1 MKPSIVLAVLLF
13 TTSHASAAPATVTGE
28 IRVWHPVTLTIDGP
42 AASETDTS
50 PNPFTD
56 HRMTVTFT
64 HSDGT
69 RYTVPGFFAADGN
82 AANTSADSGNQWRCH
97 FAPDRAGKWSYDVD
111 FVTGT
116 DVAIDDTASGT
127 PVDGADSV
135 AGTINVQPTNKN
147 DRDLRAHGRL
157 DYVGERYLRFAGS
170 GEYFLKAGADAPETL
185 LGYADFDGTVANSP
199 KKVPLKTYAPH
210 VGDWRD
216 KDPTWGNG
224 KGKGLVGMISYL
236 SAKGC
241 NAFSFLT
248 YNAGGDGDNVW
259 PFVSRDEKMHYD
271 CSKLDQWNI
280 VFTHGTNKG
289 MYLHFKLQETENDD
303 RRGRSQAE
311 TDVPTSL
318 DGGKLGR
325 ERKLYLRE
333 MIARFGHQ
341 LALNW
346 NLGEENTQSTS
357 EQIAMIDYIT
367 QHDAYKHPVVVHTY
381 PDRQDQVY
389 LPLIG
394 DKSNLAGL
402 SLQNS
407 HIRNTHWQVVKWV
420 TKSTDAGKPWVVA
433 FDESGSAAHGQ
444 CPDTGYR
451 GYDGRDNDGKM
462 TYTEHEVRRQTLWGT
477 LMGGGAGVEYYF
489 GYKYAENDLR
499 CEDWRSRDRS
509 WDYCRIALE
518 FFRDENIPVQAT
530 MPADDLIGN
539 EGRDNTAYCLAKQG
553 ELYLVYL
560 ADGGK
565 VDLNVAGAEGEFTIT
580 RMDPRTGAT
589 TIEGTQKLAGQDT
602 LPLVAPENDD
612 WLVMV
617 RKN

>member
-1 MKPSIVLAVLLF
+1 MLVA
-13 TTSHASAAPATVTGE
+13 TSVSADDATITGE
-28 IRVWHPVTLTIDGP
+28 ARVWHPVTVTIDGP
-42 AASETDTS
+42 SANETDTS

-56 HRMTVTFT
+56 YRMTVTFK
-64 HSDGT
+64 HSDGKT
-69 RYTVPGFFAADGN
+69 YSVPGFFAADGD
-82 AANTSADSGNQWRCH
+82 AANSSASSGNKWRCH
-97 FAPDRAGKWSYDVD
+97 FAPDRAGDWTYDVD

-116 DVAIDDTASGT
+116 DVAIDNSAGGT
-127 PVDGADSV
+127 PVADCDSITGSISV
-135 AGTINVQPTNKN
+135 KPTNKK

-157 DYVGERYLRFAGS
+157 DYVGTRYLRFAGS

-185 LGYADFDGTVANSP
+185 LGYADFDGTVANNP
-199 KKVPLKTYAPH
+199 KKVPLKTFAPH
-210 VGDWRD
+210 VGDWRG
-216 KDPTWGNG
+216 KDPTWAGG
-224 KGKGLVGMISYL
+224 KGKGLVGMVSYL

-259 PFVSRDEKMHYD
+259 PFIARDEKMHYD

-280 VFTHGTNKG
+280 VFTHGTNNG

-303 RRGRSQAE
+303 DRGRPKADDKV
-311 TDVPTSL
+311 TTSL

-333 MIARFGHQ
+333 LIARFGHQ

-367 QHDAYKHPVVVHTY
+367 KHDAYQHPIVLHTF
-381 PDRQDQVY
+381 PNEQDKVY

-394 DKSNLAGL
+394 NKPGLAGV

-407 HIRNTHWQVVKWV
+407 HIRDTHWQVVKWV
-420 TKSTDAGKPWVVA
+420 TKSTAAGKPWVVA

-451 GYDGRDNDGKM
+451 GYDGHDDDGKM

-509 WDYCRIALE
+509 WDYCRVAID
-518 FFRDENIPVQAT
+518 FFRNENIPVQET
-530 MPADDLIGN
+530 MPADNLIGN
-539 EGRDNTAYCLAKQG
+539 EGRDNEAYCLAKAG

-560 ADGGK
+560 AGGGSI
-565 VDLNVAGAEGEFTIT
+565 DLDVTGAEGEFTIT
-580 RMDPRTGAT
+580 RMDPRTGEIST
-589 TIEGTQKLAGQDT
+589 EGTQKLAGQES
-602 LPLVAPENDD
+602 LPIVAPENDD